1 VTNKFGA
8 YVAIFL
14 GEMIMSIVITTPT
27 GNIGKHALQQLL
39 QAGADVSVIV
49 RQPEKLSDSIRSRVK
64 IYQGS
69 LTDSDLVT
77 KAFRGA
83 KAALWVTP
91 PSLTHPDVAAYHS
104 ELGAVAAKAIKESK
118 IPYVVNVSSTG
129 AHQENAGPISGLAD
143 VERQMNAVVENIV
156 HLRPG
161 FFMENFLQQIEPIK
175 NDGAIYEPLPGDIP
189 YPIIATQDIGAVA
202 ARLLLET
209 NWRGRQVR
217 GLHGPADLTFA
228 DAAEIL
234 SDAIGRPVKYV
245 QITPDQAYQ
254 AFLGMGASPGFA
266 KALVEMYQAL
276 SRPQAI
282 AESRTPE
289 TTTPTTLREWSDK
302 VFRPLFASQ

>member
-1 VTNKFGA
+1 
-8 YVAIFL
+8 
-14 GEMIMSIVITTPT
+14 MSIVITTPT

-64 IYQGS
+64 IHQGS
-69 LTDSDLVT
+69 ITDAGLVT
-77 KAFRGA
+77 KAFQGA

-91 PSLTHPDVAAYHS
+91 PNFTHPDVAAYHR
-104 ELGAVAAKAIKESK
+104 ELGAVAATAIKESG
-118 IPYVVNVSSTG
+118 IPYVVNVSSAG
-129 AHQENAGPISGLAD
+129 AHLENAGPISGLAA
-143 VERQMNAVVENIV
+143 VERQMNAVAKNIV

-175 NDGAIYEPLPGDIP
+175 NAGAIYEPLPGDMP
-189 YPIIATQDIGAVA
+189 YPIIATGDIGAVA

-209 NWRGRQVR
+209 NWSGHQTR
-217 GLHGPADLTFA
+217 GLHGPADVTFA
-228 DAAEIL
+228 DATKIL
-234 SDAIGRPVKYV
+234 SDAIGKPVNYV

-254 AFLGMGASPGFA
+254 AFLGIGASPGFA

-276 SRPQAI
+276 SRPNAI

-289 TTTPTTLREWSDK
+289 TTTTTTLREWSDN
-302 VFRPLFASQ
+302 VFRPLFAGQ

>member
-1 VTNKFGA
+1 
-8 YVAIFL
+8 
-14 GEMIMSIVITTPT
+14 MSIVITTPT
-27 GNIGKHALQQLL
+27 GIIGKHALQQLL
-39 QAGADVSVIV
+39 QAGSDVSVIV

-69 LTDSDLVT
+69 ITDVGLVT

-91 PSLTHPDVAAYHS
+91 PNFTHPDVAAYHS
-104 ELGAVAAKAIKESK
+104 ELGAVAATAIKESG
-118 IPYVVNVSSTG
+118 IPYVVNVSSAG
-129 AHQENAGPISGLAD
+129 AHLENAGPISGLAAI
-143 VERQMNAVVENIV
+143 ERHMNAVAGNIV

-175 NDGAIYEPLPGDIP
+175 NDGAIYELLPGDLP

-209 NWRGRQVR
+209 SWRGRQVR
-217 GLHGPADLTFA
+217 GLHGQADLTFA
-228 DAAEIL
+228 EATKIL

-254 AFLGMGASPGFA
+254 AFLGMGASAGFA

-302 VFRPLFASQ
+302 VFRPLFAS

>member
-1 VTNKFGA
+1 
-8 YVAIFL
+8 
-14 GEMIMSIVITTPT
+14 MSIVITTPT

-39 QAGADVSVIV
+39 QSGVDVSVIV

-64 IYQGS
+64 VHQGS
-69 LTDSDLVT
+69 LTDAALMT
-77 KAFRGA
+77 KAFQGA

-91 PSLTHPDVAAYHS
+91 PNLTHPDVAAYHG
-104 ELGAVAAKAIKESK
+104 ELGAVVARAIKESK
-118 IPYVVNVSSTG
+118 IPFVVNVSSAG
-129 AHQENAGPISGLAD
+129 AHLENAGPISGLAD
-143 VERQMNAVVENIV
+143 IERQMNAVAENIT

-175 NDGAIYEPLPGDIP
+175 DDGAIYQPLPGDMQ
-189 YPIIATQDIGAVA
+189 YPIIATQDIGAIA

-228 DAAEIL
+228 EATKIL
-234 SDAIGRPVKYV
+234 SDSIGKPVKYV

-276 SRPQAI
+276 SKPNAI

-289 TTTPTTLREWSDK
+289 TTTPTTLREWSDE
-302 VFRPLFASQ
+302 VFRPLFAGQ

>member
-1 VTNKFGA
+1 
-8 YVAIFL
+8 
-14 GEMIMSIVITTPT
+14 MIMSIVITTPT

-64 IYQGS
+64 VHQGS

-104 ELGAVAAKAIKESK
+104 ELGAVAATAIKESK
-118 IPYVVNVSSTG
+118 IPYVVNVSSAG
-129 AHQENAGPISGLAD
+129 AQLENAGPISGLAD
-143 VERQMNAVVENIV
+143 VERQMNAVAENIV

-161 FFMENFLQQIEPIK
+161 FFMENFLQQIGPSK
-175 NDGAIYEPLPGDIP
+175 NDGAIYQPLPGDMP

-228 DAAEIL
+228 DATKIL

-276 SRPQAI
+276 SKPNAM

-289 TTTPTTLREWSDK
+289 TTTLTTLREWSDK
-302 VFRPLFASQ
+302 VFRPLFARQ